1 MMRFKR
7 NIGKRVEDM
16 QGELRL
22 KQMMQDLELNNK
34 EVELRDIQALNP
46 KIKEK
51 YMADLEQRQEKMAE
65 QLSQEQ

>member
-65 QLSQEQ
+65 QLS